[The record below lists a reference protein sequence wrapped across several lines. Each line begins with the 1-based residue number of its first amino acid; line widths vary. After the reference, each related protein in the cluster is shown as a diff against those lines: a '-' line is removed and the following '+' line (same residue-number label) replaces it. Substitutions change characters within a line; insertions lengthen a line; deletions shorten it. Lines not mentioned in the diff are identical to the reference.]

1 MRTAKLLVFDLDGT
15 LVDSLPDLHS
25 SLNRVFGKLDLP
37 LVSAE
42 QVRKAI
48 GDGATILV
56 QRLIPPGSAPEVLS
70 RALEAFRE
78 DYDAHA
84 CDETF
89 LYPGVAAFLERLRD
103 MPEGPHLAVLTNK
116 PEAPSHIILEHFGL
130 YARGIE
136 WLVGGDTLST
146 RKPDPEGLRWIMSQA
161 GVTAAQ
167 TLMVGDGP
175 ADAGA
180 ALAAGVP
187 FVALQC
193 GYGESLLVDS
203 PQGHNF
209 PDFESFAKVW

>member
-1 MRTAKLLVFDLDGT
+1 MRNAKLLVFDLDGT

-25 SLNRVFGKLDLP
+25 SLNRVFAKLEMP
-37 LVSAE
+37 LVDTD

-56 QRLIPPGSAPEVLS
+56 QRLIPPGSSLETLAM
-70 RALEAFRE
+70 ALEAFRE

-103 MPEGPHLAVLTNK
+103 MPDGPHMAVLTNK
-116 PEAPSHIILEHFGL
+116 PEAPSHIILDHFDL

-136 WLVGGDTLST
+136 WLVGGDTRST
-146 RKPDPEGLRWIMSQA
+146 RKPDPEGLQWIMAQA
-161 GVTAAQ
+161 GVTPSQ
-167 TLMVGDGP
+167 TLMIGDGP

-180 ALAAGVP
+180 AKAAGVA

-193 GYGESLLVDS
+193 GYGETLLVDS
-203 PQGHNF
+203 PEGHNF
-209 PDFESFAKVW
+209 PDFESFAKAW

>member
-1 MRTAKLLVFDLDGT
+1 
-15 LVDSLPDLHS
+15 VDSLPDLRS
-25 SLNRVFGKLDLP
+25 SLNRAFAKLGLP
-37 LVSAE
+37 PVTAA

-48 GDGATILV
+48 GDGAATLV
-56 QRLIPPGSAPEVLS
+56 QRLIPPDSSEAFLAQ
-70 RALEAFRE
+70 ALELFRE

-103 MPEGPHLAVLTNK
+103 QADGPHLAVLTNK
-116 PEAPSHIILEHFGL
+116 PQAPAHTILEHFDL

-136 WLVGGDTLST
+136 WLVGGDTLAT
-146 RKPDPEGLRWIMSQA
+146 RKPNPEGLQWIMTQA
-161 GVTAAQ
+161 RVTSAQ
-167 TLMVGDGP
+167 TLMIGDGP

-180 ALAAGVP
+180 ARTAGVP

-203 PQGHNF
+203 PQGFNY
-209 PDFESFAKVW
+209 PDFESFAKAW